1 MKRRIRKGEKDGIIK
16 IRIRIGIRMRFMKRM
31 DKDGLKKRMIRIGIR
46 TGL

>member
-1 MKRRIRKGEKDGIIK
+1 MKR
-16 IRIRIGIRMRFMKRM
+16 RIRIGIRMRFMKRM